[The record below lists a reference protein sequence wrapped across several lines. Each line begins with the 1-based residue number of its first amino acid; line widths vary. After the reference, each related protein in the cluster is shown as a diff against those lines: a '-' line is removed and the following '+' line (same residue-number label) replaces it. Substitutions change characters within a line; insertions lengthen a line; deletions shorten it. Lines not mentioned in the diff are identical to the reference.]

1 MLQSDRRY
9 PSYRFKEIGDQ
20 HFFKRKWGHKYGVP
34 SANVR
39 QGPAERQP
47 RNGGFSTSFSRT
59 GSRPGSPSPILVTIW
74 NTQRVNPDTRLINL
88 KETYFGQSSLIQDQW
103 LNSSKDWQQK
113 PRSFARREAGASPT
127 EFPQHCVHLV
137 SPFAMFTLVPP
148 IITEKFR
155 SFSRGRSVTLMG
167 VGEKGESTLFEK
179 KGKKDPSIR
188 SKTETHIGPMRNLQI
203 LSQNLFNHCMV
214 DAPASLRT
222 NDRGFSDNY
231 LTSKLFVW
239 QLKPNSS
246 IFTVLNT
253 SSDYNSFGS

>member
-1 MLQSDRRY
+1 MRSKGWNDL
-9 PSYRFKEIGDQ
+9 SY
-20 HFFKRKWGHKYGVP
+20 
-34 SANVR
+34 
-39 QGPAERQP
+39 
-47 RNGGFSTSFSRT
+47 
-59 GSRPGSPSPILVTIW
+59 
-74 NTQRVNPDTRLINL
+74 
-88 KETYFGQSSLIQDQW
+88 
-103 LNSSKDWQQK
+103 QK

-188 SKTETHIGPMRNLQI
+188 SKTETHFGPMRNLQI

-222 NDRGFSDNY
+222 NDRGFCHIDCYSHMDWSIHVSLRHHLVYSMTYYYWKWTFSY
-231 LTSKLFVW
+231 LKL
-239 QLKPNSS
+239 NSLF
-246 IFTVLNT
+246 FTVLEV
-253 SSDYNSFGS
+253 G